1 MNGKVYLVGAG
12 PGDPG
17 LVTVKALKLLARG
30 DVIIY
35 DQLAS
40 PELLKQARAG
50 AEVIYVGKKAGAHTL
65 PQGGINQLLVDKAR
79 AGLTVVRLKGG
90 DPFVFGRGGEEA
102 ESLAAA
108 GVPFEVVPGV
118 TSAVAV
124 PAYAGIPVTHRD
136 YTTLVTFI
144 TGHEDPTKE
153 ASTIPWGNLGQNPG
167 TLVFL
172 MGVKNLAEN
181 CRRLVAAGRSPETP
195 AAVIQSGTLPS
206 QRTVVATLADIPA
219 VAKAAGIA
227 PPAILVV
234 GGVAKLHERLAWWEK
249 RPLWGKTAVVTRT
262 REQASALVELL
273 SGAGAHCL
281 EVPTLEIAPPGDFG
295 PLDAALA
302 HLPGYNWVIFTSAN
316 GVAAFFQRLFEK
328 GLDGRALGGV
338 QLAAIGPATAQ
349 ALKERGLVA
358 DVVPARFV
366 AEDLAAA
373 LLPRLTPGSRVLLAR
388 AEQARE
394 VLPETLAQAGVQVDV
409 VPVYQVRQPREI
421 PPEVKPD
428 IDSGRVDILTFASSA
443 TVHNFAYLVGREK
456 FLELAQK
463 ALVAAIGPITAAT
476 LHEYGITPQVQPQDY
491 TIPALAAAIERFF
504 IEKKS

>member
-1 MNGKVYLVGAG
+1 MRGKVYLVGAG

-17 LVTVKALKLLARG
+17 LVTIKALKLLAQG
-30 DVIIY
+30 DVIVY

-102 ESLAAA
+102 EALAAA

-153 ASTIPWGNLGQNPG
+153 ASTIPWANLGQNPG

-181 CRRLVAAGRSPETP
+181 CRRLVAAGRAPETP

-206 QRTVVATLADIPA
+206 QRTVVGTLANIA
-219 VAKAAGIA
+219 EVAGAASIE

-234 GGVAKLHERLAWWEK
+234 GGVAELHDRLAWWEK
-249 RPLWGKTAVVTRT
+249 RPLWGKVAVVTRT
-262 REQASALVELL
+262 REQASTLVELL
-273 SGAGAHCL
+273 SAAGARCL
-281 EVPTLEIAPPGDFG
+281 EVPTLEIAPPEDFG
-295 PLDAALA
+295 PLDAALK
-302 HLPGYNWVIFTSAN
+302 HLPDYAWVIFTSAN

-328 GLDGRALGGV
+328 GLDVRALAGV
-338 QLAAIGPATAQ
+338 KLAAIGPATAQ

-358 DVVPARFV
+358 DVVPRRFV
-366 AEDLAAA
+366 AEDLAQA
-373 LLPRLTPGSRVLLAR
+373 LLPHLAPGSRVLLAR
-388 AEQARE
+388 AVQARE
-394 VLPETLAQAGVQVDV
+394 VLPETLSGAGVQVEV
-409 VPVYQVRQPREI
+409 VPVYQVRTPRDI
-421 PPEVKPD
+421 PEEARPFIESD
-428 IDSGRVDILTFASSA
+428 RIDILTFASSA
-443 TVHNFAYLVGREK
+443 TVHNFAALVGKEK
-456 FLELAQK
+456 FQALAK
-463 ALVAAIGPITAAT
+463 TALVAAIGPITFAT
-476 LHEYGITPQVQPQDY
+476 LEEYGITPQIQPEDY
-491 TIPALAAAIERFF
+491 TIPALASAIEDFF
-504 IEKKS
+504 ASERA

>member
-1 MNGKVYLVGAG
+1 MSGKVYLVGAG

-17 LVTVKALKLLARG
+17 LVTVKATKLLASA
-30 DVIIY
+30 DVIVY

-40 PELLKQARAG
+40 PDLLKNARPG
-50 AEVIYVGKKAGAHTL
+50 ADILYVGKKAGAHTL
-65 PQGGINQLLVDKAR
+65 PQGGINQLLVDKAK
-79 AGLTVVRLKGG
+79 AGFTVVRLKGG

-102 ESLAAA
+102 EALAAA

-118 TSAVAV
+118 TSAIAV

-153 ASTIPWGNLGQNPG
+153 TSTIPWDNLGQNPG

-181 CRRLVAAGRSPETP
+181 CRRLVAAGRPPATP
-195 AAVIQSGTLPS
+195 AAVIQSGTLPG
-206 QRTVVATLADIPA
+206 QRTVVGTLATIA
-219 VAKAAGIA
+219 EVAGAAGIQ

-234 GGVAKLHERLAWWEK
+234 GGVAELHQRLSWWEK

-273 SGAGAHCL
+273 SAAGARCL
-281 EVPTLEIAPPGDFG
+281 EIPTLEIAPPGDFG
-295 PLDAALA
+295 PLDSALN
-302 HLPGYNWVIFTSAN
+302 HLSDYAWVIFTSAN

-328 GLDGRALGGV
+328 GYDVRVLGGAK
-338 QLAAIGPATAQ
+338 LAAIGPATAQ
-349 ALKERGLVA
+349 ALRERGLVA

-373 LLPRLTPGSRVLLAR
+373 LLPRITPGSRVLLAR
-388 AEQARE
+388 AAQARE
-394 VLPETLAQAGVQVDV
+394 VLPETLAQAGIQVDV
-409 VPVYQVRQPREI
+409 APVYQVRQPQTI
-421 PPEVKPD
+421 PEEARFF
-428 IDSGRVDILTFASSA
+428 IESGQIDILTFASSA
-443 TVHNFAYLVGREK
+443 TVHNFAALVGREK
-456 FLELAQK
+456 FRKLAHE
-463 ALVAAIGPITAAT
+463 AVVAAIGPITGDT
-476 LHEYGITPQVQPQDY
+476 LREYGITPHIQPEDF
-491 TIPALAAAIERFF
+491 TIPALAAAIVEFF
-504 IEKKS
+504 LQGVR